1 MVGVRELL
9 EAWRRIFAI
18 AEKPEPDEYKL
29 LFKITIGG
37 ILLAGVV
44 GFLIHL
50 ALTFVQGGAGG

>member
-1 MVGVRELL
+1 MGVRELL

-37 ILLAGVV
+37 ILLTGAV

-50 ALTFVQGGAGG
+50 ALSLIQGGVGG

>member
-1 MVGVRELL
+1 MGIKELL
-9 EAWRRIFAI
+9 EAWKRIFAI

-37 ILLAGVV
+37 ILLAGAV

-50 ALTFVQGGAGG
+50 ALSLIQGGVGG